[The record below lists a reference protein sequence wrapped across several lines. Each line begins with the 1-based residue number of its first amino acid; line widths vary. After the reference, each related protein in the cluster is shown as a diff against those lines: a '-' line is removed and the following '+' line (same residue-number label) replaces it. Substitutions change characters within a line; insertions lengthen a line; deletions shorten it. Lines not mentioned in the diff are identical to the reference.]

1 MPPMPTPIRQSRV
14 LALIVALH
22 FLAGSIYSV
31 SSPLFEVSDELRHVA
46 LVEHYAQ
53 GNGFP
58 VQDPKNLGFYEQE
71 GSQPP
76 LYYVSLA
83 ALAQLFDLR
92 DFRQIAQLNPH
103 EHSIGR
109 ADATDNHNM
118 LLPSEAD
125 VFPWRGTA
133 LFVHLA
139 RLLGIALGC
148 ITVICT
154 YAIAQRLTAPF
165 AQLRHVPVL
174 AAAFVAFNPMFV
186 FISASV
192 NNDTL
197 ATALASLA
205 LALAIYALHDGFTT
219 RHAIGLGLALG
230 CAALTKASALV
241 PVALIPLSLG
251 LQQLWQMRQNRTTK
265 TSFAPFLLRMILL
278 GALILLIAG
287 WWYARNQMLY
297 GDFSA
302 TRIQAEIDGFR
313 NPVPTALDLLGEW
326 NGFHQAYW
334 GLFGAVNIPLH
345 PIIYRLLEVLL
356 IAAGLG
362 WLIAIDRLRKKTKL
376 PIPNLQSL
384 ISNPTV
390 LGWGL
395 CWALAG
401 LNFAALVRWTMLTY
415 ASQGRL
421 LFPSI
426 AAISNLLALGLIYA
440 SGTGSVLAS
449 RWLRRA
455 TARLAKIKFL
465 RSLRCPTLPV
475 APILLIPTA
484 LAALTLA
491 APILYIRP
499 AYTPPPQLHET
510 ALPANIVRTEHYYAD
525 GMRWIGYRVDG
536 DSSRVAAGEQFGVT
550 LYWQTSRPIPNNYS
564 LFIKLYDRSDAEVAS
579 LNTYPGGGLL
589 PTSRWQVGN
598 VIADHYRLRL
608 NDGIATPTALR
619 LDVGFYRFADPTRQ
633 PLPTL
638 DSQGKPTGRQR
649 YEVAGVGG
657 AQDRT
662 ISAKEAAAGKA
673 IGYFTLDS
681 SWQRDAA
688 VYVNV
693 ARAEQQERQLHL
705 RTHWAVHR
713 DFADDYTIFAQ
724 LVDSAGKVVAQK
736 DGRAMNE
743 QFSAKWWREGDF
755 VMDER
760 TLDLPATLPAGNYT
774 LLLGLYRPSDF
785 ARLPAMQ
792 PNGQPAQD
800 NALRFEVKILPF

>member
-1 MPPMPTPIRQSRV
+1 MPQIPPSIRQSRI
-14 LALIVALH
+14 LALIVAVY

-58 VQDPKNLGFYEQE
+58 VQDPKHLGFYEQE

-76 LYYVSLA
+76 LYYLSLA

-139 RLLGIALGC
+139 RLLGVALGC
-148 ITVICT
+148 VTVICT
-154 YAIAQRLTAPF
+154 YAIAQRLTSPIAHF
-165 AQLRHVPVL
+165 RLVPVL
-174 AAAFVAFNPMFV
+174 AASFVAFNPMFV

-205 LALAIYALHDGFTT
+205 LALAIHALHDGFTT
-219 RHAIGLGLALG
+219 RRAIGLGVMLG

-251 LQQLWQMRQNRTTK
+251 LQHLWQLRQSRASKAN
-265 TSFAPFLLRMILL
+265 FAAFLLKMALL
-278 GALILLIAG
+278 GTLILLIAG
-287 WWYARNQMLY
+287 WWYARNQLLY

-302 TRIQAEIDGFR
+302 TRIQAEIDGLR
-313 NPVPTALDLLGEW
+313 DPAPTLLELVGEW

-334 GLFGAVNIPLH
+334 GLFGAVNIPMH
-345 PIIYRLLEVLL
+345 QPIYRLLELLL
-356 IAAGLG
+356 IVAGCG
-362 WLIAIDRLRKKTKL
+362 WLIAIHRVKQNKNLT
-376 PIPNLQSL
+376 IPN
-384 ISNPTV
+384 PT
-390 LGWGL
+390 LFSWGL
-395 CWALAG
+395 CWALMG
-401 LNFAALVRWTMLTY
+401 LNFAALVRWTILTH

-440 SGTGSVLAS
+440 SGAGSA
-449 RWLRRA
+449 LRTRHLNDIA
-455 TARLAKIKFL
+455 NRLAKIQFL
-465 RSLRCPTLPV
+465 RSLRRPRLPIPLV
-475 APILLIPTA
+475 LLIPIA
-484 LAALTLA
+484 LAMLTLA
-491 APILYIRP
+491 APLLYIRP
-499 AYTPPPQLHET
+499 AYTPPPQISEA
-510 ALPANIVRTEHYYAD
+510 ALPADLVRTEHHYAD
-525 GMRWIGYRVDG
+525 GMRWIGYRVDT

-550 LYWQTSRPIPNNYS
+550 LYWQTSRPITSNYS
-564 LFIKLYDRSDAEVAS
+564 LFIKLYDRAENEVAS

-589 PTSRWQVGN
+589 PTSRWQTGN

-608 NDGIATPTALR
+608 NNGIATPTALR

-657 AQDRT
+657 VQDRAV
-662 ISAKEAAAGKA
+662 SAKESAAGKA

-693 ARAEQQERQLHL
+693 ARAEQQGRQLHF

-713 DFADDYTIFAQ
+713 DFAADYTIFAQ
-724 LVDSAGKVVAQK
+724 LIDSAGNVVAQK

-760 TLDLPATLPAGNYT
+760 TLDLPATLPAGSYT

-785 ARLPAMQ
+785 ARLPALQ